1 MGNYLLIFNTAFFNG
16 TLMTTNMKRT
26 LLILV
31 AAIMGYTATF
41 AKQPQAP
48 TSYNYQRGVA
58 EAQDENYEEALR
70 YLDLELKD
78 SPKNAYA
85 YLWETAIY
93 YQTDA
98 YGKALSAADKAL
110 QYMPKSQKES
120 VSYMYRLRS
129 GIYLALEDSTAALK
143 DLTSALKV
151 FPADEDA
158 LWERGDLYFWLG
170 DYAKSNIDFQQLVK
184 VNAGSVMGYMGLGR
198 NLKEQKQ
205 YDQAIEQFSQV
216 IRLSPQYTSGYAFRA
231 ECYIKQQKY
240 TEAAEDIISA
250 LSLEY
255 DEKAVGMMVDFKGQ
269 ASSILMT
276 KINIQCAKEPNSI
289 EWLYYKALFL
299 ENNNNYL
306 QAIQTYNA
314 IKQLDARNNWDE
326 YIAKDYY
333 KLGDFTKA
341 LIFTDKAIVSDST
354 DYNLLILRSYIYA
367 DLNLRDSAILDMNTY
382 IANNPEHY
390 YGYYRR
396 AWYKYLN
403 RQYTEA
409 IEDFHI
415 AIVQNP
421 QYGYAYAERG
431 RSFLALGDTAS
442 ARADF
447 ERILTFDTV
456 PNGESCAPWAYHFL
470 GQDDKAVEFVQRTL
484 DKDSTATYDAAC
496 IYALAG
502 DTAQTLYYLQKA
514 FEQGFRRFNHIAIDA
529 DLETVRDLPSFKAL
543 VNKYQTLAE
552 QELQEEQ
559 KDDSDLGEERIVE
572 VPFSAANGV
581 TTVKCSINGLPL
593 TFVFDTGASDVSIS
607 QTEASF
613 MYKNGYL
620 SKKDIVGN
628 SAYITADGSISI
640 GTNIILQKIDFGGLE
655 LKAVRAS
662 VVGNQRAPLLLGQSV
677 LQRLGKIEIDN
688 QRQVLKITTK

>member
-1 MGNYLLIFNTAFFNG
+1 
-16 TLMTTNMKRT
+16 MKRT
-26 LLILV
+26 LFILV
-31 AAIMGYTATF
+31 AVIIGYTATF
-41 AKQPQAP
+41 AKQPQEP

-58 EAQDENYEEALR
+58 EAQNENYEEALH

-98 YGKALSAADKAL
+98 YGKALTAADKAL
-110 QYMPKSQKES
+110 QYMSKSQKETIC
-120 VSYMYRLRS
+120 YMYRLRS
-129 GIYLALEDSTAALK
+129 GIYLALEDSAAALK

-151 FPADEDA
+151 YSNDEDA
-158 LWERGDLYFWLG
+158 LWERGDLYFWMG
-170 DYAKSNIDFQQLVK
+170 DYSKSNIDFQQLVK

-198 NLKEQKQ
+198 NLKEQNQ
-205 YDQAIEQFSQV
+205 YDQAIGQFSQV

-250 LSLEY
+250 LALEY
-255 DEKAVGMMVDFKGQ
+255 DAKALGMMADFKGQ
-269 ASSILMT
+269 AYNILMT

-289 EWLYYKALFL
+289 EWLCYKALL
-299 ENNNNYL
+299 QENNKNYL

-326 YIAKDYY
+326 DIAKDYY
-333 KLGDFTKA
+333 KLGDFVKA
-341 LIFTDKAIVSDST
+341 LVFTNKAIVSDST
-354 DYNLLILRSYIYA
+354 DYSLLMLRSYIYA
-367 DLNLRDSAILDMNTY
+367 NLNLRDSAIMDMDTY

-396 AWYKYLN
+396 AWYKFLN

-409 IEDFHI
+409 IEDFNI

-431 RSFLALGDTAS
+431 RSFLALGDTVS
-442 ARADF
+442 AHTDF
-447 ERILTFDTV
+447 ERILTFDTI

-470 GQDDKAVEFVQRTL
+470 GQDDKAVEFVRRTL

-496 IYALAG
+496 IYALAD
-502 DTAQTLYYLQKA
+502 DTTRALYYLQKA
-514 FEQGFRRFNHIAIDA
+514 FEQGFRRFNHIGIDPDFEA
-529 DLETVRDLPSFKAL
+529 MRDLPSFKAL
-543 VNKYQTLAE
+543 VNKYKALAE

-559 KDDSDLGEERIVE
+559 EDDSNLGEERVVE

-640 GTNIILQKIDFGGLE
+640 GTNIILQKINFGGLE

-688 QRQVLKITTK
+688 QRQVLKITTKK

>member
-1 MGNYLLIFNTAFFNG
+1 
-16 TLMTTNMKRT
+16 MKR
-26 LLILV
+26 LLFILI
-31 AAIMGYTATF
+31 AAVMGYTATF

-110 QYMPKSQKES
+110 QYMPKSQKS
-120 VSYMYRLRS
+120 HICYMYRLRS

-269 ASSILMT
+269 AYSILMT

-333 KLGDFTKA
+333 KLGDFTKG
-341 LIFTDKAIVSDST
+341 LIFTNKAIVSDST

-447 ERILTFDTV
+447 ERILAFDTI

-572 VPFSAANGV
+572 VPFSASNGV

>member
-1 MGNYLLIFNTAFFNG
+1 M
-16 TLMTTNMKRT
+16 
-26 LLILV
+26 
-31 AAIMGYTATF
+31 
-41 AKQPQAP
+41 
-48 TSYNYQRGVA
+48 
-58 EAQDENYEEALR
+58 
-70 YLDLELKD
+70 
-78 SPKNAYA
+78 
-85 YLWETAIY
+85 
-93 YQTDA
+93 
-98 YGKALSAADKAL
+98 
-110 QYMPKSQKES
+110 
-120 VSYMYRLRS
+120 
-129 GIYLALEDSTAALK
+129 
-143 DLTSALKV
+143 
-151 FPADEDA
+151 
-158 LWERGDLYFWLG
+158 
-170 DYAKSNIDFQQLVK
+170 
-184 VNAGSVMGYMGLGR
+184 
-198 NLKEQKQ
+198 
-205 YDQAIEQFSQV
+205 
-216 IRLSPQYTSGYAFRA
+216 
-231 ECYIKQQKY
+231 
-240 TEAAEDIISA
+240 
-250 LSLEY
+250 
-255 DEKAVGMMVDFKGQ
+255 
-269 ASSILMT
+269 
-276 KINIQCAKEPNSI
+276 
-289 EWLYYKALFL
+289 
-299 ENNNNYL
+299 
-306 QAIQTYNA
+306 
-314 IKQLDARNNWDE
+314 
-326 YIAKDYY
+326 
-333 KLGDFTKA
+333 
-341 LIFTDKAIVSDST
+341 

-447 ERILTFDTV
+447 ERILAFDTI

-559 KDDSDLGEERIVE
+559 KDDSDLSEERIVE

-655 LKAVRAS
+655 LKVVRAS

>member
-1 MGNYLLIFNTAFFNG
+1 
-16 TLMTTNMKRT
+16 MKRT

>member
-1 MGNYLLIFNTAFFNG
+1 
-16 TLMTTNMKRT
+16 MKR
-26 LLILV
+26 LLFILI
-31 AAIMGYTATF
+31 AAVMGYTATF

-110 QYMPKSQKES
+110 QYMPKSQKS
-120 VSYMYRLRS
+120 HICYMYRLRS

-269 ASSILMT
+269 AYSILMT

-333 KLGDFTKA
+333 KLGDFTKG
-341 LIFTDKAIVSDST
+341 LIFTNKAIVSDST

-470 GQDDKAVEFVQRTL
+470 GQDDKVVEFVQRTL

-502 DTAQTLYYLQKA
+502 DTAQALYYLQKA

-529 DLETVRDLPSFKAL
+529 DLETVRDLPLFKAL

-640 GTNIILQKIDFGGLE
+640 GANIILQKIDFGGLE

-677 LQRLGKIEIDN
+677 LQRLGKIEINN